1 MTFAHPWVLAL
12 GAVILAAAAY
22 AALKVE
28 PRSPTLLY
36 PENAVLRSRADR
48 AAWARKLPLAVRTA
62 ALLLVCL
69 GLARPQRLRQRA
81 QAEGLGIDIIIA
93 LDTSM
98 SMNALDFDPMDRLA
112 AAKDAATRFIRGRVQ
127 DRIGLVVFGG
137 SPLLACPLTLDYDAL
152 LGRVAELSAGM
163 TNADG
168 TALGDGLLSAV
179 NRMRA
184 SAAKSKVII
193 LLTDGRGNVGLD
205 AVTAAKTAAAVG
217 VKVYAIGT
225 AQRGESVMPVD
236 DPRLGRVM
244 VRIQEDL
251 DEDTLMEVARL
262 TDGKYWRATSLK
274 ELRGVYAEID
284 RLEKSSVKLPETVSR
299 DDLYRGPVLAA
310 SLLLLLEMAL
320 TQALWLRW
328 P

>member
-36 PENAVLRSRADR
+36 PENAVLRSRAGR

-93 LDTSM
+93 LDPSM

-152 LGRVAELSAGM
+152 LGRVAELSSGM

-225 AQRGESVMPVD
+225 AKRGESVMPVD

>member
-152 LGRVAELSAGM
+152 LGRVAELSSGM

-225 AQRGESVMPVD
+225 AKRGESVMPVD